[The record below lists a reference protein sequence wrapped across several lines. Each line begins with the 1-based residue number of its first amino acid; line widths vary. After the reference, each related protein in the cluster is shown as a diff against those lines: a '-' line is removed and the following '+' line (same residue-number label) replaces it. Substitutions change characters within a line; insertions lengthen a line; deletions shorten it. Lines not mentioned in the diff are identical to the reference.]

1 MSDQNNSR
9 VDKNEKRRRNSK
21 FIALFLSVGVV
32 LVFLLIGFWIFGG
45 SGDVASED
53 PVETENADEGFF
65 LEMDEEENGD
75 SEEDQG
81 ETGDETENSGDEQ
94 AENEAEEL
102 EEENQENEDIV
113 TEETEPSDDNVKE
126 AFTGNWSPIGT
137 TQSGPHTTV
146 YDKGSQDRIE
156 IKEAASLAT
165 GIPGDDMIEWW
176 IENGGDPQKVI
187 ATVSD
192 RAETETFRVFLSW
205 VDNEGWQPT
214 KVETLIVNDKK

>member
-9 VDKNEKRRRNSK
+9 VDKNVKRRRNSK
-21 FIALFLSVGVV
+21 FIALFLSIGVV
-32 LVFLLIGFWIFGG
+32 LVFLMIGFWIFGG

-53 PVETENADEGFF
+53 PVDTENADEDYF
-65 LEMDEEENGD
+65 LEMEEDEDVD
-75 SEEDQG
+75 SGDQG
-81 ETGDETENSGDEQ
+81 ETNDEAEDSSDEQ
-94 AENEAEEL
+94 AENETEEL

-113 TEETEPSDDNVKE
+113 TEETEPSDENVEE
-126 AFTGNWSPIGT
+126 AFTGNWPAIDT

-156 IKEAASLAT
+156 IKEAVSLAT
-165 GIPGDDMIEWW
+165 GINGNDMIEWW
-176 IENGGDPQKVI
+176 VENGGDQQKVI

-192 RAETETFRVFLSW
+192 QAETETFRVYLSW